1 METIKQLILVF
12 AAVVL
17 TRSEYI
23 RLLDV
28 ALKPQIYTECLRHTR
43 ALHKTIHLENATA
56 SLLEIQ

>member
-1 METIKQLILVF
+1 METMKQLIFVF

-28 ALKPQIYTECLRHTR
+28 ALKP
-43 ALHKTIHLENATA
+43 
-56 SLLEIQ
+56 